1 MRRLCAYQVL
11 GEAHCPGPQEVME
24 NKAAYVRNAFSA
36 IADTYDLFNTLLSFN
51 RDKYWRKFTVSKTGL
66 KRGEIALDVA
76 TGTGKLAIELTKEA
90 GERGKVIGIDF
101 CGRMLYKAKSRKTNI
116 ELMLA
121 TSESLPFPDNTFD
134 CATIGFALRN
144 VADIEKTLQ
153 ETTRVVKPGKK
164 VVCLEFAR
172 PPHQLFQKIY
182 RFCLFVI
189 LPFIGGLM
197 SRQKEVYAY
206 LPRSIMEFP
215 GPEEVKQLI
224 EGVGLKD
231 VQFHSL
237 TWGIVTVHVGT
248 KG

>member
-1 MRRLCAYQVL
+1 
-11 GEAHCPGPQEVME
+11 ME
-24 NKAAYVRNAFSA
+24 DKAAYVRNAFSA
-36 IADTYDLFNTLLSFN
+36 ITDTYDLFNTLLSFN
-51 RDKYWRKFTVSKTGL
+51 LDKYWRKFAASETGL

-76 TGTGKLAIELTKEA
+76 TGTGKLAIELTRKA
-90 GERGKVIGIDF
+90 RERGKVIGIDF
-101 CGRMLYKAKSRKTNI
+101 CGRMLHKARSRKKNI
-116 ELMLA
+116 ELVLA
-121 TSESLPFPDNTFD
+121 TSERLPFPDNTFD

-144 VADIEKTLQ
+144 VTDIEKTLQ
-153 ETTRVVKPGKK
+153 EMARVIKPGKK
-164 VVCLEFAR
+164 VVCLEFAQ

-182 RFCLFVI
+182 RFCLFTI

-206 LPRSIMEFP
+206 LPRSIVEFP
-215 GPEEVKQLI
+215 APEEVKQLI

>member
-1 MRRLCAYQVL
+1 
-11 GEAHCPGPQEVME
+11 ME

-36 IADTYDLFNTLLSFN
+36 IADTYDLLNTLLSFN
-51 RDKYWRKFTVSKTGL
+51 RDKYWRKFAASKTEL
-66 KRGEIALDVA
+66 KGGERALDVA
-76 TGTGKLAIELTKEA
+76 TGTGKLAIELAKEA

-101 CGRMLYKAKSRKTNI
+101 CRRMLYKAKSRKTDI

-144 VADIEKTLQ
+144 VANIENTLQ
-153 ETTRVVKPGKK
+153 EITRGVKPGKK
-164 VVCLEFAR
+164 VVCLEFAQ

-182 RFCLFVI
+182 RVYLFTI
-189 LPFIGGLM
+189 LPFIGGLL
-197 SRQKEVYAY
+197 SRQKEAYAY
-206 LPRSIMEFP
+206 LPRSIVEFP
-215 GPEEVKQLI
+215 APEEVKQLI

-231 VQFHSL
+231 VRFYPL
-237 TWGIVTVHVGT
+237 TWGVVTVHVGT

>member
-1 MRRLCAYQVL
+1 
-11 GEAHCPGPQEVME
+11 ME
-24 NKAAYVRNAFSA
+24 DKAAYVRHAFSA
-36 IADTYDLFNTLLSFN
+36 IADTYDLLNTLLSFN
-51 RDKYWRKFTVSKTGL
+51 RDKYWRKFAASKTDL
-66 KRGEIALDVA
+66 KKGETALDVA
-76 TGTGKLAIELTKEA
+76 TGTGKLAIELTKRA
-90 GERGKVIGIDF
+90 GERGKVVGIDF
-101 CGRMLYKAKSRKTNI
+101 CRRMLYKAKNRKKNI
-116 ELMLA
+116 ELLLA

-144 VADIEKTLQ
+144 VADIKKTLQ
-153 ETTRVVKPGKK
+153 EITRVVKPGKK

-182 RFCLFVI
+182 RFCLFAI
-189 LPFIGGLM
+189 LPFIGGLI
-197 SRQKEVYAY
+197 SRQKEAYAY

-215 GPEEVKQLI
+215 APEEVKQLI

-231 VQFHSL
+231 VQFYPL

>member
-1 MRRLCAYQVL
+1 
-11 GEAHCPGPQEVME
+11 ME
-24 NKAAYVRNAFSA
+24 DKAAYVRHAFSA
-36 IADTYDLFNTLLSFN
+36 IADTYDLLNTLLSFN
-51 RDKYWRKFTVSKTGL
+51 RDKYWRKFAVSKTGL
-66 KRGEIALDVA
+66 KRGGIALDVA
-76 TGTGKLAIELTKEA
+76 TGTGKLAIELAKEA
-90 GERGKVIGIDF
+90 GKRGKVIGIDF
-101 CGRMLYKAKSRKTNI
+101 CGRMLYKAKNRKTNI

-144 VADIEKTLQ
+144 VADIKKTLQ
-153 ETTRVVKPGKK
+153 EITRVVKPGRK

-182 RFCLFVI
+182 RFCLFAI
-189 LPFIGGLM
+189 LPFIGGLI
-197 SRQKEVYAY
+197 SRQKEVYVY

-215 GPEEVKQLI
+215 APEEVKQLI

-231 VQFHSL
+231 VQFYPL
-237 TWGIVTVHVGT
+237 TWGVVTVHVGT